1 MIWKIFARLPSKRKD
16 SKDYARECFQAGVI
30 AVGWSEV
37 GDLNSIPSLDELRLL
52 LRQRCGDQAE
62 NGAKTIGQWAG
73 ALWSFRKKVKPGH
86 YVICPDSDSG
96 RYYVG
101 IIRSEHVYYDKSI
114 LGGKLKFA
122 HRRKV
127 KWIRTLNSNE
137 VRAIWPS
144 GQFGGNQTVSEITKG
159 ANRFKQ
165 FLARKRRTFVAG
177 PRLPIQPDMEW
188 GKEAE
193 ARAIV
198 WLRERGY
205 SPESV
210 AHLNKGW
217 DISCGNR
224 KFEIKGRKSVRTA
237 IRLSQNEWLA
247 AKKFKKEYTVLIFTA
262 PTKETLKKVAP
273 MQVADPTRTE
283 SWTPRIMYEYILA
296 E

>member
-122 HRRKV
+122 HRR
-127 KWIRTLNSNE
+127 
-137 VRAIWPS
+137 
-144 GQFGGNQTVSEITKG
+144 
-159 ANRFKQ
+159 
-165 FLARKRRTFVAG
+165 
-177 PRLPIQPDMEW
+177 
-188 GKEAE
+188 
-193 ARAIV
+193 
-198 WLRERGY
+198 
-205 SPESV
+205 
-210 AHLNKGW
+210 
-217 DISCGNR
+217 
-224 KFEIKGRKSVRTA
+224 
-237 IRLSQNEWLA
+237 
-247 AKKFKKEYTVLIFTA
+247 
-262 PTKETLKKVAP
+262 
-273 MQVADPTRTE
+273 
-283 SWTPRIMYEYILA
+283 
-296 E
+296 